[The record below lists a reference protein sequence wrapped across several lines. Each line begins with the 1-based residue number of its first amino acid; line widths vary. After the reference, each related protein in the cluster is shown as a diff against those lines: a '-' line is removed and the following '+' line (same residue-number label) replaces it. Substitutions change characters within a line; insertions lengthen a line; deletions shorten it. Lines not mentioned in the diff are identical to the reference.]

1 MTAYSN
7 SSIKTYEQCPY
18 KYKLTRI
25 DKLKEPT
32 GDAAVRGTN
41 IHTIFEKALEVP
53 TLPAEFAYW
62 TDYIQTLV
70 SKRAGSEVRFAITK
84 QWNACGFTDDVA
96 WIRGIYDAIYIDGN
110 HAHVLDW
117 KTGKERDYGDQLKLY
132 AAMILATY
140 PEVDTVTT
148 EVCYIDLQKRAAG
161 PEYLRSDFDKLQQ
174 WLGDRVGKIERDDI
188 FAPKPDY
195 GCRWCHFRKANG
207 GPCQW

>member
-25 DKLKEPT
+25 DRLKEPT
-32 GDAAVRGTN
+32 GEAAMRGTN
-41 IHTIFEKALEVP
+41 IHTVFEKALAVP
-53 TLPAEFAYW
+53 TLPVEFAFW
-62 TDYIQTLV
+62 NDYMQTLQG
-70 SKRAGSEVRFAITK
+70 KHTASEVQFAITK
-84 QWNACGFTDDVA
+84 DWNVCGFNDAVA
-96 WIRGIYDAIYIDGN
+96 WVRGIYDAIYIDGT

-132 AAMILATY
+132 AAVVLATY
-140 PEVDTVTT
+140 PEVQTVTT
-148 EVCYIDLQKRAAG
+148 EVCYIDLQKRV
-161 PEYLRSDFDKLQQ
+161 PSREYLRENFEELQQ
-174 WLGDRVGKIERDDI
+174 WLSARVGKIENDDI
-188 FAPKPDY
+188 FAPKPAY

>member
-32 GDAAVRGTN
+32 GDAAMRGSN
-41 IHTIFEKALEVP
+41 IHTVFEKALETL
-53 TLPAEFAYW
+53 TLPPEFAYW
-62 TDYIQTLV
+62 NDYIKSLA
-70 SKRAGSEVRFAITK
+70 SKQAGSEIKFALTK
-84 QWNACGFTDDVA
+84 DWNVCGFNDSVA
-96 WIRGIYDAIYIDGN
+96 WVRGIYDNIYVEGN

-132 AAMILATY
+132 AVVILATY
-140 PEVDTVTT
+140 PEVEIVTT
-148 EVCYIDLQKRAAG
+148 EVCYIDLQKRSAG
-161 PEYLRSDFDKLQQ
+161 VEYSRADFAQLQA
-174 WLGDRVGKIERDDI
+174 WLTDRIGKIENDDI

-195 GCRWCHFRKANG
+195 GCRWCYFRKSNG